1 MKPSSNIRSKE
12 TPFSRISLS
21 ISQAIIPARFRTH
34 LLSHMDIRSL
44 LLSGILPFL
53 LFNMIATPGFS
64 SPIVVAGVQGTID
77 PATSKYIVMTLEKA
91 ERMDAELLLIELD
104 TPGGLM
110 ESMREITAEI
120 LNSRIP
126 VVVYVSPPGAR
137 AASAGVFIS
146 AAAHVIAMAPGTH
159 LGAAHPVGLG
169 PSQMDSVMSGKVE
182 SDAAAQMRAL
192 ANQRSRNVEW
202 YERSVRKS
210 VSATAEE
217 ALELGVIDLIATNRD
232 ELLRKID
239 GMEVELAGDIKKV
252 IASSGRELVE
262 IPMGLRDKLLHYLAN
277 PNLAYIFLILGFYG
291 LYFELSNPGSI
302 FPGVTG
308 VILLLLGIFAMQMMP
323 VNYVGIVLIA
333 FGMFLFLIELK
344 IPSHGLLTIG
354 GIVSLVLGSLMLF
367 DTTEAFYRVSWVVL
381 IPVVAVTVAF
391 FVFAIGMGLRAQR
404 KQPATG
410 REGLVGAVA
419 EVVEPLT
426 PHGRVFLQGE
436 LWFASADEDIPAGSN
451 VRIIAVTGMKL
462 LVEPV

>member
-1 MKPSSNIRSKE
+1 MKQSNSIRSKK
-12 TPFSRISLS
+12 TLFSRISLS
-21 ISQAIIPARFRTH
+21 MPRGVIPTQFR
-34 LLSHMDIRSL
+34 SHFPGGAGVRKL

-53 LFNMIATPGFS
+53 LVNMIATPGFS
-64 SPIVVAGVQGTID
+64 SPIVVAGVEGTID
-77 PATSKYIVMTLEKA
+77 PATAKYIVMTLEKA

-110 ESMREITAEI
+110 ESMREITSEI
-120 LNSRIP
+120 LNSSIP
-126 VVVYVSPPGAR
+126 VVVYVAPPGAR

-146 AAAHVIAMAPGTH
+146 AAAHIVAMAPSTH

-192 ANQRSRNVEW
+192 ANQRGRNVEW
-202 YERSVRKS
+202 YEQSVRQS
-210 VSATAEE
+210 VSATADE
-217 ALELGVIDLIATNRD
+217 ALELGVIDLIATDRND
-232 ELLRKID
+232 LLKKID
-239 GMEVELAGDIKKV
+239 GMEVELAGDVKKV
-252 IASSGRELVE
+252 IGSMDRELVE

-302 FPGVTG
+302 FPGVVG

-323 VNYVGIVLIA
+323 VNYVGILLIA

-354 GIVSLVLGSLMLF
+354 GVVSLVLGSLMLF
-367 DTTEAFYRVSWVVL
+367 DSTDAFYRVSWAVL

-391 FVFAIGMGLRAQR
+391 FVFAVGMGLKAQR
-404 KQPATG
+404 KQPTTG
-410 REGLVGAVA
+410 REGLIGAVA
-419 EVVEPLT
+419 QVTEPLT
-426 PHGRVFLQGE
+426 PQGKVFLQGE

-451 VRIIAVTGMKL
+451 VRIKAVTGMKL
-462 LVEPV
+462 HVDRL